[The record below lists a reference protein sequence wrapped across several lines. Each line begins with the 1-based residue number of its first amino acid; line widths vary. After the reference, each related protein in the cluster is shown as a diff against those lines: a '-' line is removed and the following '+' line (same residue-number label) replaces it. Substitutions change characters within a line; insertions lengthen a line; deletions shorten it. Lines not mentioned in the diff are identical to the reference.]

1 MDRSVGRGVHL
12 YDPKNPT
19 EPLGGLVLYNG
30 VTNANFY
37 AAVEIFVLAGNFIL
51 RHQDG
56 DSFTDIEKAQYFII
70 TIDKKPSCKHG

>member
-30 VTNANFY
+30 VTNANIY

-51 RHQDG
+51 RHQDRDTFAG
-56 DSFTDIEKAQYFII
+56 RMSRRFSLAII
-70 TIDKKPSCKHG
+70 LSSP